1 MKIFV
6 TCCMLVCAA
15 GAIGAGPA
23 RPQPAGGP
31 DSTTLLIYADTR
43 ARFSLGE
50 GLEVLRLQLRRMA
63 THLES
68 VAVSNATPEKLAA
81 ADYVVVFCPQARPSL
96 PTNFLHALTNRHRP
110 LLWVGYGANELEDL
124 PPFQGDFIFSKLY
137 PEKHAS
143 NIVYRSKTW
152 NVPVYPWIP
161 ARLASNS
168 TSRVLMTV
176 QDQGQARPLAWQ
188 LSNFMFVA
196 TVPLWG
202 TVSHLFSDL
211 LLDFFQVKE
220 VPDSRL
226 FLRLEDYHAHSNH
239 GEFQRATDYLHA
251 RKIPYMVAVTPVW
264 RDPEFGMIE
273 NLDANPEFVTG
284 LRYAQQ
290 RGGRLVMKG
299 CTYDGSKLEFWD
311 TRLDRPMQGE
321 EGEEYRRRI
330 HESVRLMLKHG
341 LFPLAWETPASAASR
356 SAYTAIAEVFST
368 GVERLQLSDT
378 TSRETYVTSA
388 PTLDRH
394 GRLIIPENGGYA
406 LMTSSNAFESI
417 RENLDVI
424 TALRGTVAGCY
435 IHCYQPLAKITAL
448 VDLLESYKLSFLD
461 LADLNNTVQLP
472 GSVLLS
478 GDARLTIELQDVDV
492 QSRSFDRSG
501 NQLAHERE
509 AQRYTGRRTF
519 GRARGDYQLIE
530 FGASRP

>member
-1 MKIFV
+1 MKTFIACWIV
-6 TCCMLVCAA
+6 VCAA
-15 GAIGAGPA
+15 AASGADLA
-23 RPQPAGGP
+23 RPHPAGGP
-31 DSTTLLIYADTR
+31 DATTLLIYADTR

-50 GLEVLRLQLRRMA
+50 GLEVLRLQLRRVA
-63 THLES
+63 TRLES
-68 VAVSNATPEKLAA
+68 VAVSNATPESIAR
-81 ADYVVVFCPQARPSL
+81 ADYVVVFCPQSRPAL
-96 PTNFLHALTNRHRP
+96 PTNLLQSLANLHRP
-110 LLWVGYGANELEDL
+110 LLWVGFGANELEHL
-124 PPFQGDFIFSKLY
+124 PRFQGEFVFSKLY
-137 PEKHAS
+137 AEKHAS
-143 NIVYRSKTW
+143 NVVYRGKSW
-152 NVPVYPWIP
+152 NVPVYPWMP
-161 ARLASNS
+161 VRLGSNS
-168 TSRVLMTV
+168 MARVLMTV

-188 LSNFMFVA
+188 FSNFTFVA

-211 LLDFFQVKE
+211 LLDFFEVKQ

-226 FLRLEDYHAHSNH
+226 FLRLEDYHADSNH
-239 GEFQRATDYLHA
+239 GEFQRATDYLYA

-273 NLDANPEFVTG
+273 NLDSNAEFVTA

-311 TRLDRPMQGE
+311 TRLDRPIQGE
-321 EGEEYRRRI
+321 NVEDYRRRL
-330 HESVRLMLKHG
+330 HENVRLMFKHG
-341 LFPLAWETPASAASR
+341 LFPLAWETPGSAASR
-356 SAYTAIAEVFST
+356 NAYTAIAEVFST

-406 LMTSSNAFESI
+406 LMTSSNAFDSI
-417 RENLDVI
+417 RESLDVI

-435 IHCYQPLAKITAL
+435 IHCYQPLARITAL
-448 VDLLESYKLSFLD
+448 VDLLETYKLSFLD
-461 LADLNNTVQLP
+461 LADLNNTVRSP
-472 GSVLLS
+472 GAVLLS
-478 GDARLTIELQDVDV
+478 GDARVAIELRNADVH
-492 QSRSFDRSG
+492 SRSFDRSG

-509 AQRYTGRRTF
+509 AQAYTGTRTF

-530 FGASRP
+530 FGTSRP